1 MAEEATFMFKIV
13 LGGAGGVGK
22 TTLLHRFLHGT
33 FLSDTSMTIGV
44 SFQKK
49 EVKHDSTSVVL
60 SIWDLG
66 GQDRFRFVQK
76 QYCQGAKAGVVFFDL
91 TRLDT
96 MEQLKEW
103 VDLYRSVTPAMPI
116 ILAGTK
122 LDLMDD
128 QEMLANANE
137 YAKETV
143 EQLGLMSYFT
153 TSSKTGENVTE
164 IFDLII
170 DTLLQQVNH

>member
-1 MAEEATFMFKIV
+1 MAENAKFMFKVV

-49 EVKHDSTSVVL
+49 EVMHGNTGVVL

-96 MEQLKEW
+96 IIQLKEW
-103 VDLYRSVTPAMPI
+103 VDLYRSVLPNMPI
-116 ILAGTK
+116 LLAGTK
-122 LDLMDD
+122 MDLIDD
-128 QEMLANANE
+128 ADMLANANE
-137 YAKETV
+137 MAQETMD
-143 EQLGLMSYFT
+143 QFGLTSYFK
-153 TSSKTGENVTE
+153 TSSKTGEGVTE
-164 IFDLII
+164 LFDLII
-170 DTLLQQVNH
+170 DTLLQKVKS